1 MNYLLDPQNE
11 VLSPE
16 EDTSLL
22 GILQTMLT
30 HRSLHTEFEPIVS
43 VETSQTF
50 GYEALARFRYEGR
63 NLSPDLVFQ
72 TLHKDPDLFYEWER
86 ALKFFQV
93 ANRPQGYPLFLNL
106 DPHVCKNE
114 EQAEFW
120 KSYLG
125 PKKDIVCEM
134 IENTDSTLIEE
145 SDYCITKL
153 KEAGITLALDDIG
166 GKRNLFCF
174 DFLEDVKYLKFDK
187 YWFQLFKERDSYK
200 EIVKGFL
207 NFAIKS
213 DINCILEGVE
223 TKEDY
228 LLAKTLGFPL
238 LQGYLF
244 KFGNLYV

>member
-1 MNYLLDPQNE
+1 MNYLLDPQN
-11 VLSPE
+11 VVSNTE

-30 HRSLHTEFEPIVS
+30 DRCLHTEFEPIVS
-43 VETSQTF
+43 VKTTQTF
-50 GYEALARFRYEGR
+50 GYEALARFRYHDR
-63 NLSPDLVFQ
+63 KFSPDLVFQ
-72 TLHKDPDLFYEWER
+72 TLHKDPELFYEWER
-86 ALKFFQV
+86 ALKFFQIS
-93 ANRPQGYPLFLNL
+93 NRPEGYTLFLNL

-114 EQAEFW
+114 EQAGFW

-145 SDYCITKL
+145 SNYCINKL
-153 KEAGITLALDDIG
+153 REAGITLALDDIG

-187 YWFQLFKERDSYK
+187 YWFQLFKERESYK

-207 NFAIKS
+207 NFADKS
-213 DINCILEGVE
+213 DIKCILEGVE
-223 TKEDY
+223 TKDDY
-228 LLAKTLGFPL
+228 LLAKNLGFPL
-238 LQGYLF
+238 VQGYLF
-244 KFGNLYV
+244 KFGNLYI